1 MPEWLPVMVSAGTAL
16 LLLYV
21 GLVMRSFARSVDR
34 LENTTERLST
44 SVSKIIERLARVET
58 KLEQK

>member
-1 MPEWLPVMVSAGTAL
+1 MPEWIPVLVSAGTGI

-21 GLVMRSFARSVDR
+21 GLVMRSFARSVER
-34 LENTTERLST
+34 LESVTERLSA